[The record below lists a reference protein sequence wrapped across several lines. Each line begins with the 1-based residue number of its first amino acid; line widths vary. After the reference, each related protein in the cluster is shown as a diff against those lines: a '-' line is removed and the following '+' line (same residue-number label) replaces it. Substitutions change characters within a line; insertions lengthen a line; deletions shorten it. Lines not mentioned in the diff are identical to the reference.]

1 MCKYVT
7 RDCLQRIYDG
17 CNDSDGVN
25 NPSNNVVLGT
35 ILYFTIMWHYKHI
48 VCSEAAT
55 LGDKV
60 KNADVSVTLNHM
72 EKLHC
77 QNTKSHT
84 NSKLSL

>member
-17 CNDSDGVN
+17 CIGSDGVN

-48 VCSEAAT
+48 VCSEAALMSYSEFLRMRGWEINQSFST
-55 LGDKV
+55 
-60 KNADVSVTLNHM
+60 S
-72 EKLHC
+72 EI
-77 QNTKSHT
+77 
-84 NSKLSL
+84 